1 MVHQKQVSSVL
12 NKHKQRDSWFLTEY
26 SVNPY
31 EGCSCNCL
39 YCYIRGS
46 KYGENMED
54 GLAIKSN
61 ALKIL
66 EKQLLARAKKGQY
79 GFVAVGSATDA
90 YMHHEDKWKLTQGM
104 LELLLK
110 YRFPVFISTKST
122 SILRDVEFLKQI
134 DQGAILPDDL
144 KRKLNRG
151 AILSVSVS
159 SMNQK
164 ITNILEPGA
173 ATPWER
179 LEVMHQLKQQG
190 FLAGVNAIP
199 TLPFL
204 SDTEEE
210 LERTISAAKKHGADY
225 ILVGGLTL
233 FGKERADSKPLYLNF
248 LKRYD
253 PALLPEYEKLYGT
266 NFFPPKKYL
275 RKLKEKSELLC
286 RRHNIRRSIL
296 TEHEETAN
304 GNPASTQSE
313 LF

>member
-61 ALKIL
+61 ALEIL

-79 GFVAVGSATDA
+79 GFVAVDSATDA

-110 YRFPVFISTKST
+110 YRFPVFTSTKST
-122 SILRDVEFLKQI
+122 SILRDVELLKQI
-134 DQGAILPDDL
+134 DQAAILPDDL

-151 AILSVSVS
+151 VILSVSVS

-233 FGKERADSKPLYLNF
+233 FGKERADSKPLYFNF
-248 LKRYD
+248 LKRYH
-253 PALLPEYEKLYGT
+253 PALLPDYETLYGT
-266 NFFPPKKYL
+266 NFSPSKKYL
-275 RKLKEKSELLC
+275 RKLTEKAALLC

-313 LF
+313 